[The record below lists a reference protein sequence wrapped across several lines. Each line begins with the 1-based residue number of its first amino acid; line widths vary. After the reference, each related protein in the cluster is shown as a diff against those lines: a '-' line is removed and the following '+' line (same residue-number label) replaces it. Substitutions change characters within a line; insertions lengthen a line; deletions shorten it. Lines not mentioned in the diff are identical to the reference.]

1 MNKKNATDNTK
12 TVEAVAPEKTEKE
25 LAAEKRKAIA
35 DALAVIQ
42 KEANSDIMLVA
53 GQAGHL
59 LAELDA
65 TLAKIA
71 TDVAETDKESEL
83 WKLELHPVTIIKDKK
98 TFKWV
103 EVSGLDRNARV
114 QIVDN
119 NGKAEVL
126 VSPTNCKSMEQQ
138 AYINALVEAGKD
150 LTKAVALRKA
160 VAGKTFRQVFAVA
173 QAQDKARMEKKYS
186 KIIPPMAEAKQEA
199 KLVKKTD
206 KVA

>member
-1 MNKKNATDNTK
+1 MSKKNATTK
-12 TVEAVAPEKTEKE
+12 TTENVAAAAPEKTEKE
-25 LAAEKRKAIA
+25 LAAEKRKAIT
-35 DALAVIQ
+35 DALALIQ

-71 TDVAETDKESEL
+71 SDVAETDKESEL
-83 WKLELHPVTIIKDKK
+83 WKLELHPITIIKDKK

-160 VAGKTFRQVFAVA
+160 VAGKTFRQVYAIAEA
-173 QAQDKARMEKKYS
+173 QECKRVEKKYS
-186 KIIPPMAEAKQEA
+186 KIIPPMAEEKTE
-199 KLVKKTD
+199 VRIIKKS
-206 KVA
+206 A

>member
-1 MNKKNATDNTK
+1 MSKKKATTK
-12 TVEAVAPEKTEKE
+12 TTENVAAAAPEKTEKE

-35 DALAVIQ
+35 DALALIQ

-71 TDVAETDKESEL
+71 FDVAETDKESEL

-160 VAGKTFRQVFAVA
+160 VAGKTFRQVYAIAEA
-173 QAQDKARMEKKYS
+173 QECKRFEKKYS
-186 KIIPPMAEAKQEA
+186 KIIPPMAEEKSE
-199 KLVKKTD
+199 VRIIKKS
-206 KVA
+206 A